1 MRTTIT
7 VSVVALAILALLVV
21 TKGTTEATKGPIQGT
36 MSIYDLHAG
45 YPNMKDLPVQEA
57 PLP

>member
-1 MRTTIT
+1 MRWTVT
-7 VSVVALAILALLVV
+7 VSIAVAVLALLVI
-21 TKGTTEATKGPIQGT
+21 TKGTTEATKNPIQGT
-36 MSIYDLHAG
+36 MSIYDLHVG

>member
-7 VSVVALAILALLVV
+7 ASVVALAILALLVV
-21 TKGTTEATKGPIQGT
+21 TKGTTEATKSPIQGT
-36 MSIYDLHAG
+36 MSIYDLDAG

>member
-7 VSVVALAILALLVV
+7 VSVALAILALLVV
-21 TKGTTEATKGPIQGT
+21 TKGTTETTKSPIQSE
-36 MSIYDLHAG
+36 MSIYDLHVG
-45 YPNMKDLPVQEA
+45 YNNMKDLPVQEA

>member
-1 MRTTIT
+1 MRTSVTLSI
-7 VSVVALAILALLVV
+7 VVAVLALLVV
-21 TKGTTEATKGPIQGT
+21 TKATTEPTKSPIQGT
-36 MSIYDLHAG
+36 MSVYDLHVG